1 MCKCNKLDSN
11 MSKRTTRYLKRT
23 IKKNN
28 QEILNDKKHIK
39 LLNESLKYMTD
50 YAISSYNYNNYLVNM
65 ISNLVN
71 NDNQTE
77 QEVPEQEVPEE
88 DVGLGINPKDLC
100 GAKKAPLTL
109 VPFTAIIKCSM
120 VMALGALKYG
130 KMNWRKN
137 KVKETVYIEAAMS
150 HLYAAMDGEDMDE
163 ESGQS
168 HYAHAMA
175 CMAILLDAKATGNLV
190 DDREANCRGAIIKA
204 LKDADHFEHPVLKLK
219 PELVKFEL

>member
-1 MCKCNKLDSN
+1 

-77 QEVPEQEVPEE
+77 QEVPEQEVPEQE
-88 DVGLGINPKDLC
+88 
-100 GAKKAPLTL
+100 
-109 VPFTAIIKCSM
+109 VPEQEVPEQS
-120 VMALGALKYG
+120 
-130 KMNWRKN
+130 N
-137 KVKETVYIEAAMS
+137 KVTVKNNLCKEDICAYI
-150 HLYAAMDGEDMDE
+150 
-163 ESGQS
+163 
-168 HYAHAMA
+168 
-175 CMAILLDAKATGNLV
+175 
-190 DDREANCRGAIIKA
+190 
-204 LKDADHFEHPVLKLK
+204 
-219 PELVKFEL
+219 

>member
-77 QEVPEQEVPEE
+77 QEVPEQ
-88 DVGLGINPKDLC
+88 
-100 GAKKAPLTL
+100 
-109 VPFTAIIKCSM
+109 S
-120 VMALGALKYG
+120 
-130 KMNWRKN
+130 N
-137 KVKETVYIEAAMS
+137 KVTVKNNLCKEDICAYI
-150 HLYAAMDGEDMDE
+150 
-163 ESGQS
+163 
-168 HYAHAMA
+168 
-175 CMAILLDAKATGNLV
+175 
-190 DDREANCRGAIIKA
+190 
-204 LKDADHFEHPVLKLK
+204 
-219 PELVKFEL
+219 